1 MSMNPAAPGA
11 APRPIYLHAIQPPV
25 RNRLTAALR
34 FIWAIPQL
42 FVLIFVYIAAFFVA
56 IVGWFAALV
65 TGELPDFA
73 ENFLSGTLRWGVRV
87 NGYLYFLT
95 DSYPPYSIDED
106 LNYPIHIAFP
116 GRAPLNRLAVLFRI
130 ILVIPASIVGSVVGA
145 GLGIVSVG
153 SWAMITFTGRLPIPL
168 YEATRAVSRFQL
180 RLGGYF
186 LMLTPEYPWG
196 LLGDLPPTDDEM
208 TAQSNDWSIRLSK
221 GGRNAM
227 IVVIVLGIIETI
239 VSRR

>member
-1 MSMNPAAPGA
+1 VEAVSMNPAAPGA

-73 ENFLSGTLRWGVRV
+73 ENFLSGALRWGVRV
-87 NGYLYFLT
+87 SGYLDFLT
-95 DSYPPYSIDED
+95 DSYPPYSINED

-153 SWAMITFTGRLPIPL
+153 SWGHDHL
-168 YEATRAVSRFQL
+168 YRQTPDSSL
-180 RLGGYF
+180 RGNARGDPVP
-186 LMLTPEYPWG
+186 TAPRG
-196 LLGDLPPTDDEM
+196 LFSDADP
-208 TAQSNDWSIRLSK
+208 
-221 GGRNAM
+221 
-227 IVVIVLGIIETI
+227 
-239 VSRR
+239 